1 MGAPKQKWTPEE
13 EAALKAG
20 IQKYGT
26 GKWSTILKDPEFS
39 TDLRSRS
46 NVDLKDKWRNLKF
59 MAEGLGSRHRARV
72 SVKSSQLIIKQE
84 EDTTTSSMVVDKD
97 MEVIGVTSIA
107 ASNEVSQDA
116 IFKKNIS
123 RMGDVILEA
132 ITKLKEPRGSS
143 RPAIMQYVEENYSA
157 PSDLERTLAAHLKI
171 LTENRRLIKVKN
183 QYRIAPN
190 LVSFSA
196 AEEPKLLLENGAKN
210 NPFQEQLLL
219 ERSSDVV
226 PLSKAM
232 IDAELEEMKSVSTEE
247 AAAFAA
253 RAVAE
258 AEVAMAIAAAA
269 TREAEETEAKAEA
282 AQCLVDTVEKALNY
296 QAIRVW

>member
-20 IQKYGT
+20 IQKYGI

-59 MAEGLGSRHRARV
+59 MANGVGSRNRARV
-72 SVKSSQLIIKQE
+72 SVKSSQLIIKQD
-84 EDTTTSSMVVDKD
+84 EDTATTSMVVDKD

-107 ASNEVSQDA
+107 ASNELSQDV
-116 IFKKNIS
+116 IFKKNIP

-143 RPAIMQYVEENYSA
+143 RAAIMQYVEENYSVPA
-157 PSDLERTLAAHLKI
+157 DHERTLAAHLKI
-171 LTENRRLIKVKN
+171 LTENGQLIKVKN
-183 QYRIAPN
+183 QYRIAPK
-190 LVSFSA
+190 LVSFCAS
-196 AEEPKLLLENGAKN
+196 EEPKLLLENGATKN
-210 NPFQEQLLL
+210 TFQA

-226 PLSKAM
+226 LLSKAE
-232 IDAELEEMKSVSTEE
+232 IDAELEEMRSMCTKE
-247 AAAFAA
+247 AAEAAA
-253 RAVAE
+253 RAVAKAEALMAE
-258 AEVAMAIAAAA
+258 AEVA
-269 TREAEETEAKAEA
+269 TREAEEAEAEAEA
-282 AQCLVDTVEKALNY
+282 AQCFADTLAKELSY
-296 QAIRVW
+296 QAIRV